1 MSSKI
6 TGSNDATGSH
16 HGASA
21 QQGTLQT
28 PQNENKLGTSIL
40 LFVVCIAL
48 FFGAVYSLSFL
59 TLDNPWPMAVCIVLF
74 ALAFWIP
81 QTVLGRSDSAGE
93 H

>member
-6 TGSNDATGSH
+6 TASNDGTDSSR
-16 HGASA
+16 GASA
-21 QQGTLQT
+21 PQGTLQT
-28 PQNENKLGTSIL
+28 PQNENKLGTSVF
-40 LFVVCIAL
+40 LFVVMIAL

-59 TLDNPWPMAVCIVLF
+59 TLDNPWPMAVCIALF